1 MGLDQ
6 YAMVREKGE
15 EVMYW
20 RKHNRLQGWMEDLYY
35 KKTGKD
41 AQDFNCADLRLEAED
56 IDNLEEAVESK
67 KLPKTEGFFYG
78 TDTYEEDYE
87 KYYKKDDLTFI
98 KSAREAIKDGKEVIY
113 TCWW

>member
-1 MGLDQ
+1 MNIP
-6 YAMVREKGE
+6 
-15 EVMYW
+15 EVFQRGPRYV
-20 RKHNRLQGWMEDLYY
+20 
-35 KKTGKD
+35 KK
-41 AQDFNCADLRLEAED
+41 
-56 IDNLEEAVESK
+56 SK

-87 KYYKKDDLTFI
+87 KYYKKDDLAFI